1 MALLESALGIGL
13 IIGSNGL
20 DYQSTIQ
27 AKNRGAIEINSL
39 YSKPGTL
46 EGGKIIFTT
55 AEVIVF
61 KKLQKKNRVLAWA
74 WTLGITGINVA
85 IARHNNSVLR

>member
-1 MALLESALGIGL
+1 MILESALGISL
-13 IIGSNGL
+13 IVGGNIM

-46 EGGKIIFTT
+46 EGGKIIFTA

-61 KKLQKKNRVLAWA
+61 KKLQKKNRVLAWG
-74 WTLGITGINVA
+74 WTLGITGVNVM
-85 IARHNNSVLR
+85 IVRHNNSVLR